1 MMNNEYY
8 RLLELK
14 RLIDTKRATK
24 NDEREYIDLMYS
36 QNRITQK
43 QYENYMSNKNSDDIL
58 QATLTIGGV
67 LLAAWLLNKLINE

>member
-1 MMNNEYY
+1 MNNEYY